1 MSNPTIDIVILNYNT
16 IDVVKECLP
25 QVIENTRYPGAQ
37 VVFVDNN
44 STDGSADWVETTYGE
59 QIELIKLK
67 KNNGFAGGYNEALE
81 NRTADYFVLLN
92 SDATP
97 KQKRWLKPLV
107 DLLEGNPNIAAA
119 QPKILSYRD
128 HDKFEYAGAA
138 GGFID
143 YLGFP
148 FCKGRIFGD
157 VELDKDQ
164 YNDSTPIFWA
174 SGAAMFIRRT
184 SWQQA
189 KGLDES
195 FFAHMEEID
204 LCWRLK
210 NLGHEIYS
218 CPESVVYHIGGATLS
233 NQNPRKTFLNFRN
246 GLLMMYKNLPDS
258 IREKR
263 IFQRK
268 LLDGLAG
275 IKFFFEGQTKHT
287 VQIIRAHKEFKE
299 LKKNIKTSSNAPLLV
314 EHSGVLP
321 HSIVWGYF
329 FRNKKTWS
337 SWYKKK

>member
-1 MSNPTIDIVILNYNT
+1 LSNPTIDIVILNYNT

-25 QVIENTRYPGAQ
+25 QVIENTDYPGAKI
-37 VVFVDNN
+37 VFVDNN
-44 STDGSADWVETTYGE
+44 STDGSAHWVEKTYGE
-59 QIELIKLK
+59 EIELVRLP
-67 KNNGFAGGYNEALE
+67 KNNGFAGGYNEALKD
-81 NRTADYFVLLN
+81 RTADYFVLLN

-97 KQKRWLKPLV
+97 KQPNWLKPLV

-233 NQNPRKTFLNFRN
+233 NQNPQKTFLNFRN

-258 IREKR
+258 TKEKR
-263 IFQRK
+263 ILLRK
-268 LLDGLAG
+268 ILDGLAG
-275 IKFFFEGQTKHT
+275 IKFFIEGQPKHT
-287 VQIIRAHKEFKE
+287 AQIIRAHREFNK
-299 LKKNIKTSSNAPLLV
+299 LKKKIKLQAKTPLLT
-314 EHSGVLP
+314 EHSGVLK
-321 HSIVWGYF
+321 HSLVWGYF
-329 FRNKKTWS
+329 LRNKKTWS
-337 SWYKKK
+337 SWYRK